1 MMILAG
7 GEATRLGPLAAQM
20 NKALVSIKQ
29 RPVLAHHVQR
39 AKDANVDQLT
49 IVCDETSRR
58 QLERTLQLMGCPI
71 PWRIV
76 IQPVALGPVD
86 AMMRGMSGLD
96 HGSSSNDDTVI
107 ITAADTFIDPTH
119 TFEPIGGV
127 ERRDRWLGAM
137 KTDDISRS
145 WCYWDGEHWTDG
157 QPTDGPNH
165 VFIGVFAATTQRLR
179 RAIGSV
185 IHKHGN
191 RVLLAPLLNHLDDDG
206 TGMWMEQM
214 TGWHDTGDVAAL
226 AVARRATFTSRASH
240 RVLLDDRGV
249 ITKTGVSD
257 DEYFAAEAMSKL
269 LLGPRVL
276 GYARNTLRVE
286 YIDTP
291 SLAELWLY
299 WPARPETWTHIIST
313 IIGRLQRDLWPTTTT
328 NVCTAQSQ
336 AAMYIDKTEDRLH
349 RNGSDRMPRPLADYL
364 ESDVIRPRD
373 AAHVHGDLN
382 FGNILYGLGSDVFR
396 LIDARGSF
404 GGNSPT
410 VGDDRYDIAKLRFSW
425 NGLTAI
431 THGLEVQRGEI
442 IEALDDLLEGMGYNL
457 KHLAAIEAT
466 MFLSSMPLH
475 VKSEQEPMYYAAMSR
490 MKEALS

>member
-1 MMILAG
+1 MILAG

-119 TFEPIGGV
+119 TFEPIEG

-137 KTDDISRS
+137 KTDDVSRS

-165 VFIGVFAATTQRLR
+165 VFTGVLAASTQRLR

-226 AVARRATFTSRASH
+226 AVARRATFTSRATH

-249 ITKTGVSD
+249 ITKTGVAD
-257 DEYFAAEAMSKL
+257 DELEAAEAMSKL

-276 GYARNTLRVE
+276 GYARDTLRME

-313 IIGRLQRDLWPTTTT
+313 IIGRLQRDLWPAAAGKTCS
-328 NVCTAQSQ
+328 VEDQ
-336 AAMYIDKTEDRLH
+336 AIMYVSKPRNRLEG
-349 RNGSDRMPRPLADYL
+349 NGSDKMPEQLVEYLIMEVFDQGRPACH
-364 ESDVIRPRD
+364 I
-373 AAHVHGDLN
+373 HGDLN

-404 GGNSPT
+404 GSRT
-410 VGDDRYDIAKLRFSW
+410 TAWGDDRYDIAKLRFSW

-475 VKSEQEPMYYAAMSR
+475 SKSEQDPMYYAAMSR